1 MRGRYASLTVV
12 STATNFIMEQE
23 DRSTRTYRTYMKPR
37 ESGQLELRFWHS
49 NSVDST
55 WDVGSVAKGSMPGG
69 AWRIEAAYAADGGT
83 GRDGQLVPGTS
94 VQITF
99 DRKPGKEVAPGE
111 TFWSDPVQLELPDG
125 HDLAF
130 TWTITTR
137 SPGKTVPYNTEGL
150 LVSAYEAEGNLADD
164 ERGTGFMP
172 AENRLVMPAF
182 IGYARPVKQRMI
194 FLGDSITQGV
204 RTAKDGYE
212 YWVSRIADGLSPDY
226 SVWNLGSGWAR
237 AYDAS
242 ADGPWLAKAAEGD
255 IVAIALGVNDIDI
268 GARSSG
274 ELLDDLS
281 AIVRRLKQ
289 REDGTKARIILFTVA
304 PFNFTGD
311 REEVWRTVNEVIRT
325 RPPEGVDAVFDI
337 AEILS
342 CPAPEE
348 HRIEPKYMSFSDDPH
363 PNGLAGAVVAE
374 AFLKWFEAQPKDQ
387 NALMQDLSK

>member
-23 DRSTRTYRTYMKPR
+23 DGSTRTYRTYMKPR

-83 GRDGQLVPGTS
+83 GRDGQVVPGTS

-99 DRKPGKEVAPGE
+99 DGKSGKEVAPGE

-130 TWTITTR
+130 TWTITTS

-150 LVSAYEAEGNLADD
+150 LVSAYEAEGNLAND
-164 ERGTGFMP
+164 ELGTAFMP
-172 AENRLVMPAF
+172 AVNRLVMPAF
-182 IGYARPVKQRMI
+182 IGFARSVKQRMI

-212 YWVSRIADGLSPDY
+212 YWVARIAEGLSPEY
-226 SVWNLGSGWAR
+226 SEWNLGSGWAR

-304 PFNFTGD
+304 PFNFTED

-348 HRIEPKYMSFSDDPH
+348 HRIEPKYMSSSDDPH

-374 AFLKWFEAQPKDQ
+374 AFLKWFEAQPKD
-387 NALMQDLSK
+387 

>member
-1 MRGRYASLTVV
+1 MRGKYVSLSVV
-12 STATNFIMEQE
+12 STATNYVMEQ
-23 DRSTRTYRTYMKPR
+23 DNVITRTYRTYIKPR

-55 WDVGSVAKGSMPGG
+55 WDIGSVAKGSMSGG

-83 GRDGQLVPGTS
+83 GRDGQVVPGTC
-94 VQITF
+94 VQIAF
-99 DRKPGKEVAPGE
+99 DGKPCKAVAPGE
-111 TFWSDPVQLELPDG
+111 TFWSDPVQVELPDG

-130 TWTITTR
+130 TWTITTL
-137 SPGKTVPYNTEGL
+137 SSGKSVPYNTEGL
-150 LVSAYEAEGNLADD
+150 LVTAYEAEGNLADD
-164 ERGTGFMP
+164 ELGTAFMP
-172 AENRLVMPAF
+172 AVNRLVMPAF

-212 YWVSRIADGLSPDY
+212 YWVARIAEDLSPDY
-226 SVWNLGSGWAR
+226 SVWNIGSGWAR

-255 IVAIALGVNDIDI
+255 IVVIALGVNDIDI
-268 GARSSG
+268 GARGSR

-281 AIVRRLKQ
+281 AMVRRLKQ
-289 REDGTKARIILFTVA
+289 REHGTKPRIILFTVP

-342 CPAPEE
+342 RPAPEE
-348 HRIEPKYMSFSDDPH
+348 HRIELKYMSSSDDPH
-363 PNGLAGAVVAE
+363 PNGLAGAVVAK
-374 AFLKWFEAQPKDQ
+374 AFLKWFEVQLKG
-387 NALMQDLSK
+387 

>member
-23 DRSTRTYRTYMKPR
+23 DGSTRTYRTYMKPR

-83 GRDGQLVPGTS
+83 GRDGQVVPGTS

-99 DRKPGKEVAPGE
+99 DGKSGKEVAPGE

-130 TWTITTR
+130 TWTITTS

-150 LVSAYEAEGNLADD
+150 LVSAYEAEGNLAND
-164 ERGTGFMP
+164 ELGTAFMP
-172 AENRLVMPAF
+172 AVNRLVMPAF
-182 IGYARPVKQRMI
+182 IGFARSVKQRMI

-212 YWVSRIADGLSPDY
+212 YWVARIAEGLSPEY

-304 PFNFTGD
+304 PFNFTED

-348 HRIEPKYMSFSDDPH
+348 HRIEPKYMSSSDDPH

-374 AFLKWFEAQPKDQ
+374 AFLKWFEAQPKD
-387 NALMQDLSK
+387 

>member
-1 MRGRYASLTVV
+1 MVRGKYVSLSVV
-12 STATNFIMEQE
+12 STATNYVMEQ
-23 DRSTRTYRTYMKPR
+23 DNVITRTYRTYIKPR
-37 ESGQLELRFWHS
+37 ESGQLKLRFWHS

-83 GRDGQLVPGTS
+83 GRDGQVVPGTS

-99 DRKPGKEVAPGE
+99 DGKSGKVVAPGE
-111 TFWSDPVQLELPDG
+111 TFWSDPVLVELPDG
-125 HDLAF
+125 HELAF
-130 TWTITTR
+130 TWTITTL
-137 SPGKTVPYNTEGL
+137 SSGKTVPYNTEGL
-150 LVSAYEAEGNLADD
+150 LVTAYEAEGNKADD
-164 ERGTGFMP
+164 ELGAAFVP
-172 AENRLVMPAF
+172 AVNRLVMPAF
-182 IGYARPVKQRMI
+182 IGYARTVQQRMV

-212 YWVSRIADGLSPDY
+212 YWVARIAGGLSPDY
-226 SVWNLGSGWAR
+226 SVWNIGSGWAR

-255 IVAIALGVNDIDI
+255 IVVIALGVNDIDI
-268 GARSSG
+268 GARSSR

-289 REDGTKARIILFTVA
+289 RKDGTGARILLFTVP

-311 REEVWRTVNEVIRT
+311 RAEVWRTVNEVIRT

-337 AEILS
+337 AAVLS

-348 HRIEPKYMSFSDDPH
+348 HRIQPKYMSNSDDPH

-374 AFLKWFEAQPKDQ
+374 AFLKWYEAQRM
-387 NALMQDLSK
+387 N

>member
-1 MRGRYASLTVV
+1 
-12 STATNFIMEQE
+12 MEQE
-23 DRSTRTYRTYMKPR
+23 DGSTRTYRTYMKPR

-83 GRDGQLVPGTS
+83 GRDGQVVPGTS

-99 DRKPGKEVAPGE
+99 DGKSGKEVAPGE

-130 TWTITTR
+130 TWTITTS

-150 LVSAYEAEGNLADD
+150 LVSAYEAEGNLAND
-164 ERGTGFMP
+164 ELGTAFMP
-172 AENRLVMPAF
+172 AVNRLVMPAF
-182 IGYARPVKQRMI
+182 IGFARSVKQRMI

-212 YWVSRIADGLSPDY
+212 YWVARIAEGLSPEY

-304 PFNFTGD
+304 PFNFTED

-348 HRIEPKYMSFSDDPH
+348 HRIEPKYMSSSDDPH

-374 AFLKWFEAQPKDQ
+374 AFLKWFEAQPKD
-387 NALMQDLSK
+387 

>member
-1 MRGRYASLTVV
+1 MRGKYVSLSVV
-12 STATNFIMEQE
+12 STATNYVMEQ
-23 DRSTRTYRTYMKPR
+23 DNVITRTYRTYIKPR

-55 WDVGSVAKGSMPGG
+55 WDIGSVAKGSMSGG

-83 GRDGQLVPGTS
+83 GRDGQVVPGTC

-99 DRKPGKEVAPGE
+99 DGKPCKAVAPGE
-111 TFWSDPVQLELPDG
+111 TFWSDPVQVELPDG

-130 TWTITTR
+130 TWTITTL
-137 SPGKTVPYNTEGL
+137 SSGKSVPYNTEGL
-150 LVSAYEAEGNLADD
+150 LVTAYEAEGNLADD
-164 ERGTGFMP
+164 ELGTAFMP
-172 AENRLVMPAF
+172 AVNRLVMPAF

-212 YWVSRIADGLSPDY
+212 YWVARIAEDLSPDY
-226 SVWNLGSGWAR
+226 SVWNIGSGWAR

-255 IVAIALGVNDIDI
+255 IVVIALGVNDIDI
-268 GARSSG
+268 GARGSR

-281 AIVRRLKQ
+281 AMVRRLKQ
-289 REDGTKARIILFTVA
+289 REHGTKPRIILFTVP

-342 CPAPEE
+342 RPAPEE
-348 HRIEPKYMSFSDDPH
+348 HRIELKYMSSSDDP
-363 PNGLAGAVVAE
+363 
-374 AFLKWFEAQPKDQ
+374 FLKWFEVQLKG
-387 NALMQDLSK
+387 